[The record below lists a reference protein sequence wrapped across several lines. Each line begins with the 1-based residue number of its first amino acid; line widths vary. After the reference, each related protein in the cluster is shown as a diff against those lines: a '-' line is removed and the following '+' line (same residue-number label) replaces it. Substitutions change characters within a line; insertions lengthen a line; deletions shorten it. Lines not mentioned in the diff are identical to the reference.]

1 MGAESSTAD
10 EEMDDKADD
19 TGEDQDEEPVILF
32 FISALQCVS
41 FFLVWD
47 WRDICQAGYPHHRVL
62 SGLHLQHCFLLAT
75 LGTQSGSCWYA
86 YITYMVHVHT

>member
-41 FFLVWD
+41 FFLV
-47 WRDICQAGYPHHRVL
+47 
-62 SGLHLQHCFLLAT
+62 
-75 LGTQSGSCWYA
+75 
-86 YITYMVHVHT
+86 